1 MFMLILLNAICVYLC
16 VYNIIAYILSLF
28 STFLVQ
34 LVHTLLTDVE
44 RAQSIHFYWLLSK

>member
-16 VYNIIAYILSLF
+16 VYNMIALF